1 MCLQFLSKFI
11 FLTIITDYLQVQY
24 IISIYC
30 FDYNAD
36 EFFSEHRRVLEQR
49 LAPLVREV
57 TDARGK
63 SREELESLYRKI
75 VSVVLLRSGLGAPTD
90 IGVVREATGSEL
102 RFGFS

>member
-1 MCLQFLSKFI
+1 MWGNVL
-11 FLTIITDYLQVQY
+11 Y
-24 IISIYC
+24 I
-30 FDYNAD
+30 D

-63 SREELESLYRKI
+63 SREELESMYRKI

-90 IGVVREATGSEL
+90 IGVVREATGSINTL
-102 RFGFS
+102 TQYCTAIHKLCTLQFTNLTIYL